1 MSAHNK
7 NRGTSILRHTLLWLL
22 IAAAVGGGIYGMV
35 KIASRPVQN
44 SGAAITVPPL
54 AENDWVK
61 GGRAARTV
69 LIEYSD
75 FQCPACAFYYPYLK
89 RLSEEF
95 GDDLAIIYRH
105 FPLPM
110 HQNAK
115 AAAAAADA
123 AGRQGKFWEMHDAI
137 FDSQRLWEGSKDAS
151 EFFATRAQELGLDV
165 EKFKADMGSDEAR
178 DAVRAAY
185 QASVRMGLNST
196 PTLFLNGR
204 LLVNPRSYEDLRNAV
219 TEAINAKP

>member
-1 MSAHNK
+1 MSAH
-7 NRGTSILRHTLLWLL
+7 GADEGGILRHVILWLL
-22 IAAAVGGGIYGMV
+22 IAVAVGGGIYGMA
-35 KIASRPVQN
+35 KIASRPAQN

-54 AENDWVK
+54 AESDWVK
-61 GGRAARTV
+61 GGRNARAV

-95 GDDLAIIYRH
+95 GDDLAIVYRH

-115 AAAAAADA
+115 TAAAAADA

-137 FDSQRLWEGSKDAS
+137 FDSQRLWEGSTNANKL
-151 EFFATRAQELGLDV
+151 FAEYAKKIGLDV
-165 EKFKADMGSDEAR
+165 EKFTADMMSGEVQ

-185 QASVRMGLNST
+185 QTSVRMGLNST
-196 PTLFLNGR
+196 PTLFLDGR
-204 LLVNPRSYEDLRNAV
+204 LLVNPRSYEDFRKIV
-219 TEAINAKP
+219 GDAINAKH